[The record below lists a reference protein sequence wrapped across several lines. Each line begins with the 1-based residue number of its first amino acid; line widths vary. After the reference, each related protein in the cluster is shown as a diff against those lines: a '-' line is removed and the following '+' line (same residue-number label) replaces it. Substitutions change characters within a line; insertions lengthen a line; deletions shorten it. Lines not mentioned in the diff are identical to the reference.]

1 MLYLGVDLMDSREF
15 YEELTKRF
23 GELIREHD
31 LLNEKVEIRGRIL
44 KPGEAIGSPKRGDFP
59 LLKGKEKLME
69 AEFRGAKGQAFT
81 DMPGD
86 FSGTLSEIVSRPLE
100 TNYDRAVL
108 VSSINAVCNY
118 LGLSR
123 NHVHCKDEAP
133 EQCAGE
139 LAAAIKKEFGAPRI
153 AFVGYQPAMVERL
166 AGSFSIRV
174 IDLAEDN
181 IGTVKYGVTIE
192 DGRKDITELLNWCHL
207 ILATGSTVV
216 NGSIANFLIGKPVI
230 FYGTTIAGPAALLGL
245 RRFCPR
251 GEQ

>member
-1 MLYLGVDLMDSREF
+1 MDSREF

-166 AGSFSIRV
+166 AGSFS
-174 IDLAEDN
+174 
-181 IGTVKYGVTIE
+181 
-192 DGRKDITELLNWCHL
+192 
-207 ILATGSTVV
+207 
-216 NGSIANFLIGKPVI
+216 
-230 FYGTTIAGPAALLGL
+230 
-245 RRFCPR
+245 
-251 GEQ
+251 